1 MTLSISVKT
10 ASADLKD
17 SAITRA
23 ITALASKISAHTIG
37 IRTPESPA
45 LPDGPAID
53 VTFML
58 PGKLEKPQFS
68 GMRMG
73 GYEPR
78 GDTLFFEVAVP
89 EHILHST
96 QSPQYTAVVL
106 QDVIANASDFFQ
118 DHQLHFNTLRWQQ
131 FINAVLGN

>member
-1 MTLSISVKT
+1 MSLTVSLKT
-10 ASADLKD
+10 ASAELTD

-23 ITALASKISAHTIG
+23 ITALATKIAIARMTKG
-37 IRTPESPA
+37 NLPNSPA
-45 LPDGPAID
+45 LD

-58 PGKLEKPQFS
+58 PGKLEKPTFT

-73 GYEPR
+73 GYESNA
-78 GDTLFFEVAVP
+78 DTLFFEIAVP

-96 QSPQYTAVVL
+96 QSVQYTAVVL

-118 DHQLHFNTLRWQQ
+118 DNALHFNTLQWQA
-131 FINAVLGN
+131 FINDVNSR